1 MSRWKHRFK
10 VTVFD
15 ENSFS
20 EIRVFRGTPR
30 SWAWMAGGVLT
41 LVMGLTYLTV
51 AQTQLREWVVP
62 GYVATQTRE
71 DMAATRA
78 LADSLTVMLQRNGQ
92 VVQALRHALAG
103 DNRAI
108 EFLQGAGASDWRPSA
123 EPFPD
128 VDTTALAAGPSETQ
142 LRNQV
147 LAEDRFALQRRS
159 ERGGTSSTGFRYPPV
174 AGTLSDDLDLG
185 IGHLGVDL
193 AAAEGS
199 PIQAVDDG
207 TVLFST
213 YTVETGYT
221 LVLQH
226 RGERVSIYKHCASL
240 LKTQGDLVA
249 GGEVVGL
256 VGNTGEWT
264 SGPHL
269 HFEWWFQGR
278 AVDPRPW
285 LGIQP

>member
-10 VTVFD
+10 ITVFD

-30 SWAWMAGGVLT
+30 GWVWMAGGVLT
-41 LVMGLTYLTV
+41 LVVGLTYLTV

-108 EFLQGAGASDWRPSA
+108 EFLQGAGVSDWRPSA
-123 EPFPD
+123 EAFPD
-128 VDTTALAAGPSETQ
+128 VDTTALAAGPAETQ

-159 ERGGTSSTGFRYPPV
+159 ERGGASSTGFRYLPV
-174 AGTLSDDLDLG
+174 SGTLSDELDLG

-249 GGEVVGL
+249 GGEAVGL

-269 HFEWWFQGR
+269 HFEWWVQGR

-285 LGIQP
+285 LGLQP

>member
-30 SWAWMAGGVLT
+30 GWVWMAGGVLT
-41 LVMGLTYLTV
+41 LVVGLTYLTV

-128 VDTTALAAGPSETQ
+128 ADTTALAAGPSETQ

-174 AGTLSDDLDLG
+174 AGTLSDELDLG

-249 GGEVVGL
+249 GGEAVGL

-269 HFEWWFQGR
+269 HFEWWVQGR

-285 LGIQP
+285 LGLQP

>member
-30 SWAWMAGGVLT
+30 GWAWMAGGVLT
-41 LVMGLTYLTV
+41 LVVGLTYLTV

-78 LADSLTVMLQRNGQ
+78 LADSLTVMLERNGQ

-103 DNRAI
+103 DDRAI

-123 EPFPD
+123 EAPG

-159 ERGGTSSTGFRYPPV
+159 ERAGASSTGFRYPPV
-174 AGTLSDDLDLG
+174 AGTLSDELDLG

-249 GGEVVGL
+249 GGEAVGL

-269 HFEWWFQGR
+269 HFEWWVQGR

-285 LGIQP
+285 LGLQP

>member
-1 MSRWKHRFK
+1 MWS
-10 VTVFD
+10 T
-15 ENSFS
+15 
-20 EIRVFRGTPR
+20 
-30 SWAWMAGGVLT
+30 
-41 LVMGLTYLTV
+41 
-51 AQTQLREWVVP
+51 
-62 GYVATQTRE
+62 
-71 DMAATRA
+71 
-78 LADSLTVMLQRNGQ
+78 
-92 VVQALRHALAG
+92 
-103 DNRAI
+103 
-108 EFLQGAGASDWRPSA
+108 SA
-123 EPFPD
+123 EAFSG
-128 VDTTALAAGPSETQ
+128 VDTALLAAGPHETQ
-142 LRNQV
+142 LRIQV

-159 ERGGTSSTGFRYPPV
+159 ERGGASSTGFRYPPV
-174 AGTLSDDLDLG
+174 AGTLSDELDLG

-249 GGEVVGL
+249 GGEAVGL

-269 HFEWWFQGR
+269 HFEWWVQGR

-285 LGIQP
+285 LGLQP

>member
-30 SWAWMAGGVLT
+30 GWAWMVGGVLT
-41 LVMGLTYLTV
+41 LVVGLTYLTV

-108 EFLQGAGASDWRPSA
+108 EFLQGAGASDWRPGA
-123 EPFPD
+123 EAFPD
-128 VDTTALAAGPSETQ
+128 VDTTALAAGPYETR

-147 LAEDRFALQRRS
+147 LTEDRFALQRRS
-159 ERGGTSSTGFRYPPV
+159 ERAGASSTGFRYPPV
-174 AGTLSDDLDLG
+174 AGTLSDELDLG
-185 IGHLGVDL
+185 VGHLGVDL

-249 GGEVVGL
+249 GGEAVGL

-269 HFEWWFQGR
+269 HFEWWVQGR

-285 LGIQP
+285 LGLQP

>member
-30 SWAWMAGGVLT
+30 GWAWMTVGVLA
-41 LVMGLTYLTV
+41 LAVGLTYLAV
-51 AQTQLREWVVP
+51 ARTQMREWVVP

-71 DMAATRA
+71 DMAATRS
-78 LADSLTVMLQRNGQ
+78 LADSLTVILERNGQ
-92 VVQALRHALAG
+92 VVQALRHALSG
-103 DNRAI
+103 DNSAV
-108 EFLQGAGASDWRPSA
+108 EFLQGSGASDWHSSDKGFADFDP
-123 EPFPD
+123 EL
-128 VDTTALAAGPSETQ
+128 LAAGPHETQ
-142 LRNQV
+142 LRSQV

-159 ERGGTSSTGFRYPPV
+159 ERGSASGTGFRYPPV
-174 AGTLSDDLDLG
+174 AGTLSDELDVG

-193 AAAEGS
+193 AAAEGA

-226 RGERVSIYKHCASL
+226 RGERVSVYKHCASL
-240 LKTQGDLVA
+240 LKIQGDLVA
-249 GGEVVGL
+249 GGEAVGL

-269 HFEWWFQGR
+269 HFEWWVQGR

>member
-30 SWAWMAGGVLT
+30 GWVWMAGGVLT
-41 LVMGLTYLTV
+41 LVVGLTYLTV

-62 GYVATQTRE
+62 GYVATQTQE

-108 EFLQGAGASDWRPSA
+108 EFLQGSDASAWSTGAEAFS
-123 EPFPD
+123 D
-128 VDTTALAAGPSETQ
+128 VDTALLAAGPHETQ
-142 LRNQV
+142 LRIQV

-159 ERGGTSSTGFRYPPV
+159 ERGGAASTGFRYPPV

-193 AAAEGS
+193 AAA
-199 PIQAVDDG
+199 
-207 TVLFST
+207 
-213 YTVETGYT
+213 
-221 LVLQH
+221 
-226 RGERVSIYKHCASL
+226 
-240 LKTQGDLVA
+240 
-249 GGEVVGL
+249 
-256 VGNTGEWT
+256 
-264 SGPHL
+264 
-269 HFEWWFQGR
+269 
-278 AVDPRPW
+278 
-285 LGIQP
+285 

>member
-1 MSRWKHRFK
+1 MRFS
-10 VTVFD
+10 V
-15 ENSFS
+15 
-20 EIRVFRGTPR
+20 
-30 SWAWMAGGVLT
+30 
-41 LVMGLTYLTV
+41 
-51 AQTQLREWVVP
+51 
-62 GYVATQTRE
+62 
-71 DMAATRA
+71 
-78 LADSLTVMLQRNGQ
+78 GQ
-92 VVQALRHALAG
+92 NEG
-103 DNRAI
+103 C
-108 EFLQGAGASDWRPSA
+108 
-123 EPFPD
+123 
-128 VDTTALAAGPSETQ
+128 
-142 LRNQV
+142 
-147 LAEDRFALQRRS
+147 
-159 ERGGTSSTGFRYPPV
+159 TSSTGFRYPPV
-174 AGTLSDDLDLG
+174 AGTLSDELDLG

-249 GGEVVGL
+249 GGEAVGL

-269 HFEWWFQGR
+269 HFEWWVQGR

-285 LGIQP
+285 LGLQP

>member
-30 SWAWMAGGVLT
+30 GWTWMACGVVA
-41 LVMGLTYLTV
+41 LVVGLTYLTV

-78 LADSLTVMLQRNGQ
+78 LADSLTVMLERNGQ
-92 VVQALRHALAG
+92 VVQALRHALSG

-108 EFLQGAGASDWRPSA
+108 EFLQGSDASAWSTGAEAFSG
-123 EPFPD
+123 
-128 VDTTALAAGPSETQ
+128 VDTALLAAGPHETQ
-142 LRNQV
+142 LRSQV

-159 ERGGTSSTGFRYPPV
+159 ERGGATSTGFRYPPV
-174 AGTLSDDLDLG
+174 AGTLSNELDLG

-249 GGEVVGL
+249 GGEAVGL
-256 VGNTGEWT
+256 VGNTGEWS

-269 HFEWWFQGR
+269 HFEWWVQGR

>member
-30 SWAWMAGGVLT
+30 GWAWMVGGVLT
-41 LVMGLTYLTV
+41 LVVALTYLTV

-78 LADSLTVMLQRNGQ
+78 LADSLTVMLERNGQ
-92 VVQALRHALAG
+92 VVQALRHALSG

-108 EFLQGAGASDWRPSA
+108 EFLQGPGASSWNTGA
-123 EPFPD
+123 EVFTD
-128 VDTTALAAGPSETQ
+128 ADTALLAAGPHETR

-159 ERGGTSSTGFRYPPV
+159 DRGGATSTGFRYPPV
-174 AGTLSDDLDLG
+174 AGALSDELDLG

-226 RGERVSIYKHCASL
+226 RGDRVSIYKHCASL

-249 GGEVVGL
+249 GGEAVGL

-269 HFEWWFQGR
+269 HFEWWVQGR

>member
-10 VTVFD
+10 ITVFD

-30 SWAWMAGGVLT
+30 GWAWMVGGVLT
-41 LVMGLTYLTV
+41 LVVGLTYLTV

-78 LADSLTVMLQRNGQ
+78 LADSLTVMLERNGQ

-123 EPFPD
+123 EAFPD
-128 VDTTALAAGPSETQ
+128 VDPPALAAGHSASR
-142 LRNQV
+142 LMNQV

-159 ERGGTSSTGFRYPPV
+159 ERAGASSTGFRYPPV
-174 AGTLSDDLDLG
+174 AGTLSDELDLG

-249 GGEVVGL
+249 GGEAVGL

-269 HFEWWFQGR
+269 HFEWWVQGR

-285 LGIQP
+285 LGLQP

>member
-30 SWAWMAGGVLT
+30 GWCWMAGGVLA
-41 LVMGLTYLTV
+41 LVVGLTYLTV

-71 DMAATRA
+71 DIAATRA
-78 LADSLTVMLQRNGQ
+78 LADSLTVMLERNGQ
-92 VVQALRHALAG
+92 VVQALRHALSG

-108 EFLQGAGASDWRPSA
+108 EFLQGSDASAWSTSA
-123 EPFPD
+123 EAFSD
-128 VDTTALAAGPSETQ
+128 ADTALLTAGPHETQ
-142 LRNQV
+142 LRIQV

-159 ERGGTSSTGFRYPPV
+159 ERGGASSTGFRYPPV

-249 GGEVVGL
+249 GGEAVGL

-269 HFEWWFQGR
+269 HFEWWVQGR

>member
-30 SWAWMAGGVLT
+30 GWVWMAGGVLT
-41 LVMGLTYLTV
+41 LVVGLTYLTV

-128 VDTTALAAGPSETQ
+128 ADTTALAAGPSETQ

-174 AGTLSDDLDLG
+174 AGTLSDELDLG

-249 GGEVVGL
+249 GGEAVGL

-269 HFEWWFQGR
+269 HFEWWVQGR

-285 LGIQP
+285 LGVQP

>member
-30 SWAWMAGGVLT
+30 GWVWMAGGVLT
-41 LVMGLTYLTV
+41 LVVGLTYLTV

-92 VVQALRHALAG
+92 VVQALRHALSG

-108 EFLQGAGASDWRPSA
+108 EFLQGSDVSAWSTSA
-123 EPFPD
+123 EAFSD
-128 VDTTALAAGPSETQ
+128 VDTALLVAGPHETQ
-142 LRNQV
+142 LRSQV

-159 ERGGTSSTGFRYPPV
+159 ERGGAASTGFRYPPV
-174 AGTLSDDLDLG
+174 AGTLSDELDLG

-249 GGEVVGL
+249 GGEAVGL

-269 HFEWWFQGR
+269 HFEWWVQGR

>member
-30 SWAWMAGGVLT
+30 GWVWMAGGVLT
-41 LVMGLTYLTV
+41 LVVGLTYLTV

-78 LADSLTVMLQRNGQ
+78 LADSLTVMLERNGQ

-108 EFLQGAGASDWRPSA
+108 EFLQGTGSANWRPSA
-123 EPFPD
+123 EAFPD
-128 VDTTALAAGPSETQ
+128 VDTATLAAGPSETQ

-159 ERGGTSSTGFRYPPV
+159 ERVGASSTGFRYPPV
-174 AGTLSDDLDLG
+174 AGTLSDELDLG

-249 GGEVVGL
+249 GGEAVGL

-269 HFEWWFQGR
+269 HFEWWVQGR

-285 LGIQP
+285 LGFQP

>member
-30 SWAWMAGGVLT
+30 GWAWMAGGVLT
-41 LVMGLTYLTV
+41 LVVGLTYLTV

-108 EFLQGAGASDWRPSA
+108 EFLQGAGASDWQPSA

-128 VDTTALAAGPSETQ
+128 VDTAALAAGPSETQ

-174 AGTLSDDLDLG
+174 AGTLSDELDLG

-249 GGEVVGL
+249 GGEAVGL

-269 HFEWWFQGR
+269 HFEWWVQGR

-285 LGIQP
+285 LGLQP

>member
-30 SWAWMAGGVLT
+30 GWVWMAGGVLT
-41 LVMGLTYLTV
+41 LVVGLTYLTV

-78 LADSLTVMLQRNGQ
+78 LADSLTVMLERNGQ
-92 VVQALRHALAG
+92 VVQALRHALSG

-108 EFLQGAGASDWRPSA
+108 EFLQGSDASVWSTSA
-123 EPFPD
+123 EAFSD
-128 VDTTALAAGPSETQ
+128 VDTALLAAGPHETQ
-142 LRNQV
+142 LRIQV

-159 ERGGTSSTGFRYPPV
+159 ERGGASSTGFRYPPV
-174 AGTLSDDLDLG
+174 AGTLSDELDLG

-249 GGEVVGL
+249 GGEAVGL

-269 HFEWWFQGR
+269 HFEWWVQGR

>member
-1 MSRWKHRFK
+1 
-10 VTVFD
+10 
-15 ENSFS
+15 
-20 EIRVFRGTPR
+20 
-30 SWAWMAGGVLT
+30 L
-41 LVMGLTYLTV
+41 
-51 AQTQLREWVVP
+51 
-62 GYVATQTRE
+62 
-71 DMAATRA
+71 
-78 LADSLTVMLQRNGQ
+78 
-92 VVQALRHALAG
+92 
-103 DNRAI
+103 
-108 EFLQGAGASDWRPSA
+108 
-123 EPFPD
+123 D
-128 VDTTALAAGPSETQ
+128 V
-142 LRNQV
+142 
-147 LAEDRFALQRRS
+147 
-159 ERGGTSSTGFRYPPV
+159 
-174 AGTLSDDLDLG
+174 G

-193 AAAEGS
+193 AAAEGA

-240 LKTQGDLVA
+240 LKIQGDLVA
-249 GGEVVGL
+249 GGEAVGL

-269 HFEWWFQGR
+269 HFEWWVQGR

>member
-1 MSRWKHRFK
+1 MSHWKHRFK

-20 EIRVFRGTPR
+20 EIWVFRGTPR
-30 SWAWMAGGVLT
+30 GWAWMVGGVLT
-41 LVMGLTYLTV
+41 LVVALTYLSV

-78 LADSLTVMLQRNGQ
+78 LADSLTVMLERNGQ
-92 VVQALRHALAG
+92 VVQALRHALSG
-103 DNRAI
+103 DNLAI
-108 EFLQGAGASDWRPSA
+108 EFLQGPSA
-123 EPFPD
+123 SSWNTGTEVFPGA
-128 VDTTALAAGPSETQ
+128 DTALLAAGPHETR

-159 ERGGTSSTGFRYPPV
+159 DRGGATSTGFRYPPV
-174 AGTLSDDLDLG
+174 AGTLSDELDLG

-226 RGERVSIYKHCASL
+226 RGDRVSIYKHCASL

-249 GGEVVGL
+249 GGEAVGL

-269 HFEWWFQGR
+269 HFEWWVQGR

>member
-30 SWAWMAGGVLT
+30 GWAWMVGGVLV
-41 LVMGLTYLTV
+41 LVVGLTYLTL

-78 LADSLTVMLQRNGQ
+78 LADSLTVMLEHNGQ

-108 EFLQGAGASDWRPSA
+108 EFLQGSGASAWGTSTKA
-123 EPFPD
+123 FPD
-128 VDTTALAAGPSETQ
+128 VDTALLAAGPNETQ
-142 LRNQV
+142 LRSQV

-159 ERGGTSSTGFRYPPV
+159 ERGGAASTGFRYPPV
-174 AGTLSDDLDLG
+174 AGTLSDELDLG

-249 GGEVVGL
+249 GGEAVGL

-269 HFEWWFQGR
+269 HFEWWVQGR

>member
-1 MSRWKHRFK
+1 M
-10 VTVFD
+10 
-15 ENSFS
+15 
-20 EIRVFRGTPR
+20 FRGTPR
-30 SWAWMAGGVLT
+30 GWAWVVGGLLT
-41 LVMGLTYLTV
+41 LLVGLTYLTV

-78 LADSLTVMLQRNGQ
+78 LADSLAVLLERNDQ

-108 EFLQGAGASDWRPSA
+108 EFLQGAGVSNWRPSA
-123 EPFPD
+123 ESFPD
-128 VDTTALAAGPSETQ
+128 VDTATLAAGPSETQ

-174 AGTLSDDLDLG
+174 TGALSDDLDLG

-249 GGEVVGL
+249 GGEAVGL

-269 HFEWWFQGR
+269 HFEWWVQGR

-285 LGIQP
+285 LGIQL

>member
-30 SWAWMAGGVLT
+30 GWTWMACGVLV
-41 LVMGLTYLTV
+41 LVVGLTYLTV

-78 LADSLTVMLQRNGQ
+78 LVDSLTVMLERNGQ
-92 VVQALRHALAG
+92 VVQAFRHALSG

-108 EFLQGAGASDWRPSA
+108 EFLQGSDASVWSTSA
-123 EPFPD
+123 EAFSD
-128 VDTTALAAGPSETQ
+128 VDTALLAAGPHETQ
-142 LRNQV
+142 LRIQV

-159 ERGGTSSTGFRYPPV
+159 ERGGASSTGFRYPPV
-174 AGTLSDDLDLG
+174 AGTLSDELDLG

-193 AAAEGS
+193 ATAEGS

-249 GGEVVGL
+249 GGEAVGL

-269 HFEWWFQGR
+269 HFEWWVQGR

>member
-30 SWAWMAGGVLT
+30 GWAWMVGGVLV
-41 LVMGLTYLTV
+41 LVVGLTYLTL

-78 LADSLTVMLQRNGQ
+78 LADSLTVMLEHNGQ

-108 EFLQGAGASDWRPSA
+108 EFLQGSGASAWGTSA
-123 EPFPD
+123 KAFPD
-128 VDTTALAAGPSETQ
+128 VDTALLAAGPNETQ
-142 LRNQV
+142 LRSQV

-159 ERGGTSSTGFRYPPV
+159 ERGGAASTGFRYPPV
-174 AGTLSDDLDLG
+174 AGTLSDELDLG

-249 GGEVVGL
+249 GGEAVGL

-269 HFEWWFQGR
+269 HFEWWVQGR

>member
-30 SWAWMAGGVLT
+30 GWSWMAGGVLA
-41 LVMGLTYLTV
+41 LVVGLTYLTV

-78 LADSLTVMLQRNGQ
+78 LADSLTVMLERNGQ
-92 VVQALRHALAG
+92 VVQALRHALSG

-108 EFLQGAGASDWRPSA
+108 EFLQGSDASAWSTGAEAFS
-123 EPFPD
+123 D
-128 VDTTALAAGPSETQ
+128 VDTALLAAGPHETQ
-142 LRNQV
+142 LRSQV

-159 ERGGTSSTGFRYPPV
+159 ERGGAASTGFRYPPV

-249 GGEVVGL
+249 GGEAVGL

-269 HFEWWFQGR
+269 HFEWWVQGR

>member
-30 SWAWMAGGVLT
+30 GWVWMAGGVLT
-41 LVMGLTYLTV
+41 LVVGLTYLTV

-78 LADSLTVMLQRNGQ
+78 LADSLTVMLERNSQ

-108 EFLQGAGASDWRPSA
+108 EFLQGASASDWRPSA

-128 VDTTALAAGPSETQ
+128 VDTAALAAGPSETQ

-159 ERGGTSSTGFRYPPV
+159 ERAGASSTGFRYPPV
-174 AGTLSDDLDLG
+174 AGTLSDELDLG

-249 GGEVVGL
+249 GGEAVGL

-269 HFEWWFQGR
+269 HFEWWVQGR

-285 LGIQP
+285 LGFQP

>member
-20 EIRVFRGTPR
+20 EILVFRGTPR
-30 SWAWMAGGVLT
+30 GWAWMVVGVLT
-41 LVMGLTYLTV
+41 LVAGLTYLAV

-62 GYVATQTRE
+62 GYVATQTRK
-71 DMAATRA
+71 DMVATRA
-78 LADSLTVMLQRNGQ
+78 LADSLTIMLERNGQ

-108 EFLQGAGASDWRPSA
+108 EFLQGVGAADWRPSA
-123 EPFPD
+123 APFPD

-159 ERGGTSSTGFRYPPV
+159 ERGGASSTGFRYPPV
-174 AGTLSDDLDLG
+174 AGTLSDELDLG

-249 GGEVVGL
+249 GGEAVGL

-269 HFEWWFQGR
+269 HFEWWVQGR

-285 LGIQP
+285 LGLQP

>member
-1 MSRWKHRFK
+1 
-10 VTVFD
+10 
-15 ENSFS
+15 
-20 EIRVFRGTPR
+20 
-30 SWAWMAGGVLT
+30 
-41 LVMGLTYLTV
+41 
-51 AQTQLREWVVP
+51 
-62 GYVATQTRE
+62 
-71 DMAATRA
+71 
-78 LADSLTVMLQRNGQ
+78 MLERNGQ

-123 EPFPD
+123 EAFPG
-128 VDTTALAAGPSETQ
+128 VDTAALAAGPSETQ

-159 ERGGTSSTGFRYPPV
+159 ERGGASSTGFRYPPV
-174 AGTLSDDLDLG
+174 AGTLSDELDLG

-221 LVLQH
+221 LVLQTPRGARLHLQALRLLAQDPGRPCGRWRSGGPGGQH
-226 RGERVSIYKHCASL
+226 RRM
-240 LKTQGDLVA
+240 DLGA
-249 GGEVVGL
+249 PFALRVVGSRKGCGPPPL
-256 VGNTGEWT
+256 VGHSALRPNHVPASRQGQVRVVP
-264 SGPHL
+264 GPKRVDIQRRQPFCPERFAREARHHRPDGHRLL
-269 HFEWWFQGR
+269 HVF
-278 AVDPRPW
+278 PR
-285 LGIQP
+285 G

>member
-30 SWAWMAGGVLT
+30 GWSWMVGGALT
-41 LVMGLTYLTV
+41 LVVGLTYLTV

-78 LADSLTVMLQRNGQ
+78 LADSLTGHARAQRPGGPSPPSRPGWRQ
-92 VVQALRHALAG
+92 PRHRIPARVGRL
-103 DNRAI
+103 N
-108 EFLQGAGASDWRPSA
+108 WRPSA
-123 EPFPD
+123 EAFPD
-128 VDTTALAAGPSETQ
+128 VDTAALAAGPSETQ

-159 ERGGTSSTGFRYPPV
+159 ERGGASSTGFRYPPV

-249 GGEVVGL
+249 GGEAVGL

-269 HFEWWFQGR
+269 HFEWWVQGR

>member
-30 SWAWMAGGVLT
+30 GWAWMVGGVLT
-41 LVMGLTYLTV
+41 LVVALTYLTV

-78 LADSLTVMLQRNGQ
+78 LADSLTVMLERNGQ
-92 VVQALRHALAG
+92 VVQALRHALSG

-108 EFLQGAGASDWRPSA
+108 EFLQGPGASRWNTGA
-123 EPFPD
+123 EAFPGA
-128 VDTTALAAGPSETQ
+128 DTALLAAGPHETR

-159 ERGGTSSTGFRYPPV
+159 DRGGATSTGFRYPPV
-174 AGTLSDDLDLG
+174 AGTLSDELDLG

-226 RGERVSIYKHCASL
+226 RGDRVSIYKHCASL

-249 GGEVVGL
+249 GGEAVGL

-269 HFEWWFQGR
+269 HFEWWVQGR
-278 AVDPRPW
+278 VVDPRPW

>member
-30 SWAWMAGGVLT
+30 GWAWVVGGLLT
-41 LVMGLTYLTV
+41 LLVGLTYLAV

-78 LADSLTVMLQRNGQ
+78 LADSLAVLLERNDQ

-108 EFLQGAGASDWRPSA
+108 EFLQGAGVSNWRPSA
-123 EPFPD
+123 ESFPD
-128 VDTTALAAGPSETQ
+128 VDTATLAAGPSETQ

-174 AGTLSDDLDLG
+174 TGVLSDDLDLG

-193 AAAEGS
+193 AASEGS

-249 GGEVVGL
+249 GGEAVGL

-269 HFEWWFQGR
+269 HFEWWVQGR

>member
-30 SWAWMAGGVLT
+30 GWAWMVGGVLT
-41 LVMGLTYLTV
+41 LVVALTYLTV

-78 LADSLTVMLQRNGQ
+78 LADSLTVMLERNGQ
-92 VVQALRHALAG
+92 VVQALRHALSG

-108 EFLQGAGASDWRPSA
+108 EFLQGPGASSWHTGA
-123 EPFPD
+123 EVFPD
-128 VDTTALAAGPSETQ
+128 VDTALLAAGPHETR

-159 ERGGTSSTGFRYPPV
+159 DRGGATSTGFRYPPV
-174 AGTLSDDLDLG
+174 AGTLSDELDLG

-226 RGERVSIYKHCASL
+226 RGDRVSIYKHCASL

-249 GGEVVGL
+249 GGEAVGL

-269 HFEWWFQGR
+269 HFEWWVQGR

>member
-30 SWAWMAGGVLT
+30 GWAWMVGGVLT
-41 LVMGLTYLTV
+41 LVVGATYLTV
-51 AQTQLREWVVP
+51 TQTQLREWVVP

-78 LADSLTVMLQRNGQ
+78 LADSLTVMLERNGQ

-123 EPFPD
+123 EAFPD
-128 VDTTALAAGPSETQ
+128 VDTTALAAGPAETQ

-159 ERGGTSSTGFRYPPV
+159 ERGGASSTGFRYPPV
-174 AGTLSDDLDLG
+174 AGTLSDELDLG

-221 LVLQH
+221 LVVQH

-249 GGEVVGL
+249 GGEAVGL

-269 HFEWWFQGR
+269 HFEWWVQGR

-285 LGIQP
+285 LGLQP

>member
-30 SWAWMAGGVLT
+30 GWAWMAGGVLT
-41 LVMGLTYLTV
+41 LVVGLTYLTV

-78 LADSLTVMLQRNGQ
+78 LADSLTVMLERNGQ
-92 VVQALRHALAG
+92 VVQALRHALSG

-108 EFLQGAGASDWRPSA
+108 EFLQGAGASAWGTSA
-123 EPFPD
+123 EAFSD
-128 VDTTALAAGPSETQ
+128 VDTTLLAAGPNETQ
-142 LRNQV
+142 LRSQV

-159 ERGGTSSTGFRYPPV
+159 ERGGASSTGFRYPPV
-174 AGTLSDDLDLG
+174 AGTLSDELDLG

-249 GGEVVGL
+249 GGEAVGL

-269 HFEWWFQGR
+269 HFEWWVQGR

>member
-1 MSRWKHRFK
+1 M
-10 VTVFD
+10 
-15 ENSFS
+15 
-20 EIRVFRGTPR
+20 
-30 SWAWMAGGVLT
+30 
-41 LVMGLTYLTV
+41 
-51 AQTQLREWVVP
+51 
-62 GYVATQTRE
+62 
-71 DMAATRA
+71 
-78 LADSLTVMLQRNGQ
+78 
-92 VVQALRHALAG
+92 
-103 DNRAI
+103 
-108 EFLQGAGASDWRPSA
+108 
-123 EPFPD
+123 
-128 VDTTALAAGPSETQ
+128 
-142 LRNQV
+142 
-147 LAEDRFALQRRS
+147 
-159 ERGGTSSTGFRYPPV
+159 
-174 AGTLSDDLDLG
+174 AGTLSDELDLG

-249 GGEVVGL
+249 GGEALGL

-269 HFEWWFQGR
+269 HFEWWVQGR

>member
-30 SWAWMAGGVLT
+30 GWAWLVGGALT
-41 LVMGLTYLTV
+41 LVMGLTYLAV

-78 LADSLTVMLQRNGQ
+78 MADSLTLMLERNGQ

-108 EFLQGAGASDWRPSA
+108 EFLKGTGVANWRPSA
-123 EPFPD
+123 EAFPE
-128 VDTTALAAGPSETQ
+128 VDTATLAAGPSETQ

-159 ERGGTSSTGFRYPPV
+159 ERGGASSTGFRYPPV
-174 AGTLSDDLDLG
+174 TGALSDDLNLG

-240 LKTQGDLVA
+240 LKNQGDLVA
-249 GGEVVGL
+249 GGEAVGL

-269 HFEWWFQGR
+269 HFEWWVQGR

>member
-10 VTVFD
+10 ITVFD
-15 ENSFS
+15 ENSYS

-30 SWAWMAGGVLT
+30 GWTWMTVGMLT
-41 LVMGLTYLTV
+41 LVVSLTYLAV
-51 AQTQLREWVVP
+51 AQTHLREWVVP
-62 GYVATQTRE
+62 GYVATQTRD
-71 DMAATRA
+71 DMSATRS
-78 LADSLTVMLQRNGQ
+78 LADSLTVMLERNNQ
-92 VVQALRHALAG
+92 VVQALRHALSG
-103 DNRAI
+103 DNSAV
-108 EFLQGAGASDWRPSA
+108 EFLQGSGASNWDSSDKG
-123 EPFPD
+123 FPD
-128 VDTTALAAGPSETQ
+128 VDSNLLAAGPHETQ
-142 LRNQV
+142 LRSQI

-159 ERGGTSSTGFRYPPV
+159 DRGSASGTGFRYPPV
-174 AGTLSDDLDLG
+174 AGTLSDELDVG

-193 AAAEGS
+193 AAAEGA

-240 LKTQGDLVA
+240 LKIQGDLVA
-249 GGEVVGL
+249 GGEAVGL

-269 HFEWWFQGR
+269 HFEWWVQGR

>member
-30 SWAWMAGGVLT
+30 GWVWMAGGVLT
-41 LVMGLTYLTV
+41 LVVGLTYLTV

-174 AGTLSDDLDLG
+174 AGTLSDELDLG

-249 GGEVVGL
+249 GGEAVGL

-269 HFEWWFQGR
+269 HFEWWVQGR

-285 LGIQP
+285 LGLQP

>member
-30 SWAWMAGGVLT
+30 GWVWMAGGVLT
-41 LVMGLTYLTV
+41 LVVGLTYLTV

-78 LADSLTVMLQRNGQ
+78 LADSLTVMLERNGQ

-128 VDTTALAAGPSETQ
+128 VDTAALAAGPSETQ

-174 AGTLSDDLDLG
+174 AGTLSDELDLG

-249 GGEVVGL
+249 GGEAVGL

-269 HFEWWFQGR
+269 HFEWWVQGR

-285 LGIQP
+285 LGLQP